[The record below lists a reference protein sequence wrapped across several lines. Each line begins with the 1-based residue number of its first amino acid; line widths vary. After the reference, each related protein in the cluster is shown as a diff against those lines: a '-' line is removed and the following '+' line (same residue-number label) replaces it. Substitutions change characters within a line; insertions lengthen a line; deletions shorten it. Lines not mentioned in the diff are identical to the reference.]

1 MEYIEQ
7 HRTSLPLRAERAA
20 APATIQLLVLDID
33 GTIAG
38 ESNQIRPAVLEAIA
52 AVQARGVQVA
62 IATGRMYCAALRFH
76 RAVGSR
82 LPLMAYQGAWI
93 QDPNTAEV
101 HRHWTLAKPTVLE
114 LLSFFEQ
121 VEFAAELSIHLYI
134 NDQLYV
140 RELTPATQAYAERS
154 GVEAIA
160 VGDLRRVLDQPPT
173 KLLTLCDDS
182 SRIEHLL
189 THLKQRY
196 TPAELYLTTSVA
208 TFFEAAHPLVS
219 KGEAVRYLA
228 EEVLGLSAAQVMA
241 VGDNFNDLE
250 MLEYAGIGVAMGN
263 APEPIKAIATWVAPD
278 VEADGAAAA
287 IQAFLL

>member
-1 MEYIEQ
+1 MEY
-7 HRTSLPLRAERAA
+7 RPSLPLRTEAA
-20 APATIQLLVLDID
+20 ATPAAIELLVLDID

-38 ESNQIRPAVLEAIA
+38 ESNQIRPTVLEAIA
-52 AVQARGVQVA
+52 AVQAKGVQVA

-76 RAVGSR
+76 QAVGSR
-82 LPLMAYQGAWI
+82 LPLISYQGAFI
-93 QDPNTAEV
+93 QDPSTAQI

-114 LLSFFEQ
+114 LLTYFEQ

-134 NDQLYV
+134 DDQLYV
-140 RELTPATQAYAERS
+140 RELTPATQAYALRS

-160 VGDLRRVLDQPPT
+160 VGDLRQVLDQPAT

-189 THLKQRY
+189 SNLKQRY

-228 EEVLGLSAAQVMA
+228 EEVLGLRAAQVMA

-250 MLEYAGIGVAMGN
+250 MLEYAGVGVAMGN
-263 APEPIKAIATWVAPD
+263 APGPVKAIADWVAPH

>member
-1 MEYIEQ
+1 MQ
-7 HRTSLPLRAERAA
+7 DRTRLPLRTEGATT
-20 APATIQLLVLDID
+20 PATIQLLVLDID

-38 ESNQIRPAVLEAIA
+38 KTNQIRPTVLEAIA
-52 AVQARGVQVA
+52 SVQAKGVEVA

-76 RAVGSR
+76 QAVGSR
-82 LPLMAYQGAWI
+82 LPLIAYQGALI
-93 QDPNTAEV
+93 QDPNTARI

-114 LLSFFEQ
+114 LLAYFEQ

-134 NDQLYV
+134 DDQLYV
-140 RELTPATQAYAERS
+140 RELTPATQAYAQRS

-160 VGDLRRVLDQPPT
+160 VGNLHRVLDQPAT

-189 THLKQRY
+189 SHLKQRY

-228 EEVLGLSAAQVMA
+228 EEVLGLSAAQVMTI
-241 VGDNFNDLE
+241 GDNFNDLE

-263 APEPIKAIATWVAPD
+263 APDPVKAIANWVAPD

-287 IQAFLL
+287 IQTFLLSAS

>member
-1 MEYIEQ
+1 MQ
-7 HRTSLPLRAERAA
+7 DRTSLPLRTEGAA
-20 APATIQLLVLDID
+20 TPATIQRKMLDID
-33 GTIAG
+33 GTSAG
-38 ESNQIRPAVLEAIA
+38 ETNQIRSAVLEAIA
-52 AVQARGVQVA
+52 AVQVKGVEVA

-76 RAVGSR
+76 QAVGSR
-82 LPLMAYQGAWI
+82 LPLIAYQGALI
-93 QDPNTAEV
+93 QDPNTARI

-114 LLSFFEQ
+114 LLAYFEQ

-134 NDQLYV
+134 DDQLYV
-140 RELTPATQAYAERS
+140 RELTPATQAYAQRS
-154 GVEAIA
+154 GVKAIA
-160 VGDLRRVLDQPPT
+160 VGDLRQVLDQPAT

-189 THLKQRY
+189 SHLKRRY

-228 EEVLGLSAAQVMA
+228 EEVLGLSAAQVMTI
-241 VGDNFNDLE
+241 GDNFNDLE
-250 MLEYAGIGVAMGN
+250 MLKYAGIGVAMGN
-263 APEPIKAIATWVAPD
+263 APDPVKAIADWVAPD

-287 IQAFLL
+287 IQTFLLSAS

>member
-1 MEYIEQ
+1 MQ
-7 HRTSLPLRAERAA
+7 DRTSLPLRTEGAA
-20 APATIQLLVLDID
+20 TPATIQLLVLDID

-38 ESNQIRPAVLEAIA
+38 ETNQIRLAVLEAIA
-52 AVQARGVQVA
+52 AVQVKGVEVA

-76 RAVGSR
+76 QAVGSR
-82 LPLMAYQGAWI
+82 LPLIAYQGALI
-93 QDPNTAEV
+93 QDPNTARI

-114 LLSFFEQ
+114 LLAYFEQ

-134 NDQLYV
+134 DDQLYV
-140 RELTPATQAYAERS
+140 RELTPATQAYAQRS
-154 GVEAIA
+154 GVKAIA
-160 VGDLRRVLDQPPT
+160 VGDLRRVLDQPAT

-189 THLKQRY
+189 SHLKQRY

-228 EEVLGLSAAQVMA
+228 EEVLGLSAAQVMTI
-241 VGDNFNDLE
+241 GDNFNDLE
-250 MLEYAGIGVAMGN
+250 MLKYAGIGVAMGN
-263 APEPIKAIATWVAPD
+263 APDPVKAIANWVAPD

-287 IQAFLL
+287 IQTFLLSAS